1 MKVPNKYWIR
11 RDVGDVEFAKSFGD
25 LSKVAI
31 TVLKRM
37 PQPVGEVCGPITS
50 GGLGSREK
58 NLEAFNK
65 AIFALKYDGKNIFDQ
80 LPFEEKLFE
89 FTQAVW
95 YQGGLQ
101 LLNEFYGPIFESG
114 LIKVLY
120 FMPLWQTSLGA
131 TWEHEQAQRLGIK
144 IVYL

>member
-1 MKVPNKYWIR
+1 MRVI
-11 RDVGDVEFAKSFGD
+11 
-25 LSKVAI
+25 
-31 TVLKRM
+31 KRM

-58 NLEAFNK
+58 NLKAFLA
-65 AIFALKYDGKNIFDQ
+65 AIAKLQAAGNPIFDQ
-80 LPFEEKLFE
+80 LPFEEKLYE

-101 LLNEFYGPIFESG
+101 LLNEFYLPLFQSR
-114 LIKVLY
+114 LIEVFY
-120 FMPLWQTSLGA
+120 FMPLWRTSMGA
-131 TWEHEQAQRLGIK
+131 TWEHEKAKKLGIR